1 MPPADPTAPLAAS
14 PPVTPPQAAGQPV
27 TDPQPTSTQATP
39 PHKAAAQATL
49 LMIRHA
55 RADDQGRLAGRRD
68 VPANVD
74 PHAAAAL
81 AALIGPVDRIMVS
94 PAMRCRM
101 TAAALW
107 PDRDAVQ
114 DARLWEQDFGAWE
127 GAAYAHL
134 PDLGPMTQAELAATA
149 PPGGESFAD
158 VCARIT
164 PALEA
169 FAAQGGRIAVVAHAG
184 TVRAALARA
193 LGHVPSALSF
203 RVAPLSLTRIEAA
216 PAGWAID
223 GVNLSG

>member
-1 MPPADPTAPLAAS
+1 MPPADPTDPRAAS
-14 PPVTPPQAAGQPV
+14 PPVARPQV
-27 TDPQPTSTQATP
+27 TP
-39 PHKAAAQATL
+39 PHTTAPQTTL

-107 PDRDAVQ
+107 PDREAVQ

-164 PALEA
+164 PALQA
-169 FAAQGGRIAVVAHAG
+169 LAAQGGRIAVVAHAG

-193 LGHVPSALSF
+193 LGHMPSALSF